1 MEQRRAFV
9 RASRGLVN
17 PIQHQ
22 PMQVDVPVCSRK
34 LVVSMRQGFTIIIF
48 KNTSSHRPLTMP
60 TRRTFLLAASG
71 LALSSAAPRL
81 LAQPRFDRNPFTLG
95 VASGYPQPDG
105 IVLWTRLA
113 PDALNG
119 GGMPDATMEVTW
131 EIADSE
137 LFTNVLR
144 KGVERA
150 TPELAHSAHAEISG
164 LQPARTYWY
173 RFHAGAAT
181 STAGRF
187 RTAPAADAPHDRLRF
202 ALASCQQYEQGYF
215 SAYRHMA
222 REDLDLVIHVGDY
235 IYESSW
241 GSNRVRSHER
251 GEPVTLAEYRDRYA
265 LYKSDA
271 DLQAA
276 HAAFAWLVTWD
287 DHEVDNDYAND
298 RSQDLDPPAEFLQRR
313 AAAYQAYYEHMPL
326 PAWARPRGP
335 DARIYTQAGFGQLAR
350 VFVLDDRQYRS
361 HQVCPRPGRGGSTV
375 VKAADC
381 PERLSPELTLL
392 GAEQERWL
400 NGALE
405 KSTARWNII
414 AQQTVMAQQTRI
426 TGGEQ
431 GYWTDGWDGY
441 PKARERLLGFIAER
455 KISNPLVLGGDVH
468 NGIVAD
474 LKVNFDDAK
483 SPVMA
488 TEFVGTSITSQGP
501 SAKITEAAR
510 QNNPHLKF
518 SNGTQRGFTAFD
530 ITAKQCA
537 VRMRALSR
545 VTDPLATISDL
556 ASFVVENGKA
566 GAQQDSA

>member
-1 MEQRRAFV
+1 M
-9 RASRGLVN
+9 
-17 PIQHQ
+17 
-22 PMQVDVPVCSRK
+22 
-34 LVVSMRQGFTIIIF
+34 
-48 KNTSSHRPLTMP
+48 LTYNNMFGTLP
-60 TRRTFLLAASG
+60 ARRTFLLAASG
-71 LALSSAAPRL
+71 LVLSSVAPSL
-81 LAQPRFDRNPFTLG
+81 LAQPRFEKNPFTLG
-95 VASGYPQPDG
+95 VASGYPQPGG

-119 GGMPDATMEVTW
+119 GGMPDAALEVAW
-131 EIADSE
+131 EIAADDA
-137 LFTNVLR
+137 FRKVLC

-150 TPELAHSAHAEISG
+150 VPELAHSVHAEISG
-164 LQPARTYWY
+164 LEPARVYWY
-173 RFHAGAAT
+173 RFHAGGAT
-181 STAGRF
+181 SPVGRF
-187 RTAPAADAPHDRLRF
+187 RTAPAADAANDRLRF

-241 GSNRVRSHER
+241 GSNLVRSHGR
-251 GEPVTLAEYRDRYA
+251 REPVSLAEYRDRYA

-287 DHEVDNDYAND
+287 DHEVSNDYAND
-298 RSQDLDPPAEFLQRR
+298 RSQYLDPAAEFLQRR

-326 PAWARPRGP
+326 PARARPRGP
-335 DARIYTQAGFGQLAR
+335 DATLYTQARFGQLAC

-361 HQVCPRPGRGGSTV
+361 HQVCARPGRGGSTV

-381 PERLSPELTLL
+381 AERLSPDLTLL

-400 NGALE
+400 ANALE

-414 AQQTVMAQQTRI
+414 AQQTLMAKQTRI

-441 PKARERLLGFIAER
+441 PKARERLLSHIAGR
-455 KISNPLVLGGDVH
+455 GISNPLVLGGDVH
-468 NGIVAD
+468 NAIVAD
-474 LKVNFDDAK
+474 LKLDFDDPK
-483 SPVMA
+483 SPVVA

-501 SAKITEAAR
+501 NQKITEAAL

-530 ITAKQCA
+530 VTSAQCTATL
-537 VRMRALSR
+537 RALSR
-545 VTDPLATISDL
+545 VTDPQATISDL
-556 ASFVVENGKA
+556 AAFVVENGVA
-566 GAQQDSA
+566 GARRS

>member
-1 MEQRRAFV
+1 M
-9 RASRGLVN
+9 S
-17 PIQHQ
+17 
-22 PMQVDVPVCSRK
+22 
-34 LVVSMRQGFTIIIF
+34 
-48 KNTSSHRPLTMP
+48 
-60 TRRTFLLAASG
+60 TRRTFLLATSG
-71 LALSSAAPRL
+71 LALSSVAPRL
-81 LAQPRFDRNPFTLG
+81 LAQPRFDKSPFTLG

-119 GGMPDATMEVTW
+119 GGMPDAAIDVTW
-131 EIADSE
+131 EITDSE
-137 LFTNVLR
+137 SFRNVVR

-150 TPELAHSAHAEISG
+150 TPELAHSIHAEISG

-181 STAGRF
+181 STVGRF
-187 RTAPAADAPHDRLRF
+187 RTAPAADAAHDKLRF

-235 IYESSW
+235 IYEASW
-241 GSNRVRSHER
+241 GSNRVRSHGV
-251 GEPVTLAEYRDRYA
+251 GEPMNLTEYRNRYA
-265 LYKSDA
+265 LYKSDV

-298 RSQDLDPPAEFLQRR
+298 RSQDLDPPDEFLRRR

-361 HQVCPRPGRGGSTV
+361 HQVCARPGRGGSTV
-375 VKAADC
+375 VKDADC
-381 PERLSPELTLL
+381 PERRSPDLTLL

-400 NGALE
+400 HDALD

-414 AQQTVMAQQTRI
+414 AQQTLMAKQTRI

-441 PKARERLLGFIAER
+441 PKARERLLGHIAAR
-455 KISNPLVLGGDVH
+455 KISNPIVLGGDVH
-468 NGIVAD
+468 NAIVAD
-474 LKVNFDDAK
+474 LKVDFDDAK
-483 SPVMA
+483 SPVIA

-501 SAKITEAAR
+501 NQKITEAAR

-518 SNGTQRGFTAFD
+518 SNGTQRGYTAFD
-530 ITAKQCA
+530 VTPAQCNA
-537 VRMRALSR
+537 RIRTLSR
-545 VTDPLATISDL
+545 VTDPQATVSTL
-556 ASFVVENGKA
+556 ASFTVAHGKA
-566 GAQQDSA
+566 GAQPDSA